1 MKQYCVFI
9 FFILFINCSEAES
22 PEIIT
27 PYEANKEKWENSS
40 ILDYSFIFK
49 VSCYCTEEYI
59 RPKTVLVRDGEIIKV
74 NNIAY
79 SEEMHWGILSINDL
93 FNEIEKASNQ
103 NVVLLETTYDSYYG
117 FPTYIYIDR
126 DERIADEEMGY
137 SITNFKLL

>member
-1 MKQYCVFI
+1 MKQYC
-9 FFILFINCSEAES
+9 FFILFISCSEAES

-27 PYEANKEKWENSS
+27 PYEANKEKWENTS
-40 ILDYSFIFK
+40 ILDYSFILT

-74 NNIAY
+74 NNITY
-79 SEEMHWGILSINDL
+79 SKEMHWGILSIDDL

-103 NVVLLETTYDSYYG
+103 NVALLETTYDSYYG

-137 SITNFKLL
+137 SVTDFKLL

>member
-1 MKQYCVFI
+1 MKQYCFFI
-9 FFILFINCSEAES
+9 FFILFITCSEAES

-27 PYEANKEKWENSS
+27 PYEANKEKWENAS

-59 RPKTVLVRDGEIIKV
+59 SPKTVLVRDGEIIKV
-74 NNIAY
+74 NDIAY

-103 NVVLLETTYDSYYG
+103 NVALLETTYDSYYG

-126 DERIADEEMGY
+126 DERISDEEMGY
-137 SITNFKLL
+137 SVTNFKLL

>member
-1 MKQYCVFI
+1 MLRFW
-9 FFILFINCSEAES
+9 
-22 PEIIT
+22 IT
-27 PYEANKEKWENSS
+27 VLSS
-40 ILDYSFIFK
+40 KFHVIVLK
-49 VSCYCTEEYI
+49 NI

-103 NVVLLETTYDSYYG
+103 NVALLETTYDSYYG

-137 SITNFKLL
+137 SVTNFKLL

>member
-1 MKQYCVFI
+1 MKQYCFFI
-9 FFILFINCSEAES
+9 FFILFITCSEAES

-27 PYEANKEKWENSS
+27 PYEANKEKWENAS

-79 SEEMHWGILSINDL
+79 SEQMHWGILSIDDL

-103 NVVLLETTYDSYYG
+103 NVALLETTYDSYYG

-126 DERIADEEMGY
+126 DERISDEEMGY
-137 SITNFKLL
+137 SVTNFKFL

>member
-1 MKQYCVFI
+1 MKQYCFFI
-9 FFILFINCSEAES
+9 FFILFITCSEAES

-27 PYEANKEKWENSS
+27 PYEANKEKWENAS

-59 RPKTVLVRDGEIIKV
+59 SPKTVLVRDGEIIKV

-79 SEEMHWGILSINDL
+79 SEQMHWGILSIDDL

-103 NVVLLETTYDSYYG
+103 NVALLETTYDSYYG

-126 DERIADEEMGY
+126 DERIADEEMRY
-137 SITNFKLL
+137 SISDFKPL

>member
-1 MKQYCVFI
+1 MKQYCFFI
-9 FFILFINCSEAES
+9 FFILFITCSEAES

-27 PYEANKEKWENSS
+27 PYEANKEKWENAS

-49 VSCYCTEEYI
+49 VSCYCSEEYI

-79 SEEMHWGILSINDL
+79 SEEMHWGILSIDDL
-93 FNEIEKASNQ
+93 FNEIVIASNQ
-103 NVVLLETTYDSYYG
+103 KVALLETTYDSYYG

-126 DERIADEEMGY
+126 DERIADEEKGY
-137 SITNFKLL
+137 SVTNFKLL